1 MSRLILFS
9 GGVESTLLLCEAD
22 PMDTVVTIEPTYPY
36 GIPTFR
42 KESAEKIAEKLGFKI
57 NYARIHIPIEPEPYH
72 FVHQIRTFISVAN
85 LWCAKDPKITEVWA
99 GRHSGD
105 IDGPAR
111 PANVFEAWA
120 LLHPNVKFYRPFEHM
135 SKREQW
141 NQIPDDVKPLV
152 SSCFFYKNCG
162 KCDKCLEV
170 KKMLAEQ

>member
-111 PANVFEAWA
+111 PANVFEAWT
-120 LLHPNVKFYRPFEHM
+120 LLHPNVKIYRPFEHM

-170 KKMLAEQ
+170 KKMLEEQ